1 MLLHGMCSQ
10 DLFGVAVH
18 CSALQCVAVHCSA
31 LQCAGSPA
39 PDSMTS
45 LKKCSVIYT
54 KFKLVNKLQSLAN
67 CNALHR
73 AAIHVGQETQRTAW
87 HCNILQHT
95 ATHCNA
101 LQHTATHCDALRCTA
116 THCNALQH
124 TATHCN
130 ALQRTATHC
139 NALQHTATHCNAL
152 HHSASLCNTLQSTAS
167 HCNALTITAA
177 QLRHTA
183 THLQTTMVSQSIDT
197 ACFSVTAQFLKT
209 CFNGYRV
216 TVNYI

>member
-95 ATHCNA
+95 ATHCNT
-101 LQHTATHCDALRCTA
+101 LQHTATHCDALHCTA
-116 THCNALQH
+116 THCNTLQH

-130 ALQRTATHC
+130 ALQRTAMRCNTLQRTATHC
-139 NALQHTATHCNAL
+139 ITLHHSATLCITLQHTAKHCI
-152 HHSASLCNTLQSTAS
+152 TLQRTHNHGSTAAS
-167 HCNALTITAA
+167 HCNALAN
-177 QLRHTA
+177 H
-183 THLQTTMVSQSIDT
+183 
-197 ACFSVTAQFLKT
+197 
-209 CFNGYRV
+209 NGV
-216 TVNYI
+216 TVYRYRLFFCNCPVPENVF